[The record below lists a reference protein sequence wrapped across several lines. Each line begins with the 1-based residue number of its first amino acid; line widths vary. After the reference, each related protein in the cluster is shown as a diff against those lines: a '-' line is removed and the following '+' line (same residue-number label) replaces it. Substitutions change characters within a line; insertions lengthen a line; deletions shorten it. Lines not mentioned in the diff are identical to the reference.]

1 MRKGKSMIKIIK
13 LSFNLGGNINIQ
25 LLKNSFQTTT
35 MDTWTWSKLPK
46 FPIQCPIKE
55 DIKIV
60 IIISFILLIKTVL
73 LISLINLYKTKFTK
87 INNLILY
94 SLNKSKIQSSTS
106 RLYNNLKIS
115 KKENKNY
122 PKMFLYKVNNF
133 NRNLIY
139 HNLLREIR
147 SLKSSS

>member
-1 MRKGKSMIKIIK
+1 MIKIIK